1 MRAILVLA
9 SRIPYGI
16 IVVATRTAEMPRGR
30 KDEAMSTKAQTA
42 QDEVHDLNEDTQKDK
57 YLTFHLGSEDY
68 GIEIR
73 HVTEIIGIQKIT
85 VIPEMPDYIKGVI
98 NLRGKII
105 PVMDVRIRFRLDQRA
120 YDERTCVVVVNI
132 RDSAIG
138 LVVDTVSEVA
148 DIPEAQIEPAAGLNS
163 RGSAFIKGIGK
174 QGDDIKII
182 LDVDKLLYEADLA
195 ALGKA
200 PASI

>member
-1 MRAILVLA
+1 MT
-9 SRIPYGI
+9 S
-16 IVVATRTAEMPRGR
+16 
-30 KDEAMSTKAQTA
+30 KAPIA
-42 QDEVHDLNEDTQKDK
+42 QDEIHDLNEDTQKDK

-85 VIPEMPDYIKGVI
+85 VIPEMPEHVKGVI

-105 PVMDVRIRFRLDQRA
+105 PVMDVRLRFRLEERA
-120 YDERTCVVVVNI
+120 YDERTCVIVVNI
-132 RDSAIG
+132 RDAAIG

-148 DIPEAQIEPAAGLNS
+148 DIPETSIEPAAGLNGA

-195 ALGKA
+195 ALGQETA
-200 PASI
+200 HA

>member
-1 MRAILVLA
+1 MA
-9 SRIPYGI
+9 PN
-16 IVVATRTAEMPRGR
+16 TRTAGE
-30 KDEAMSTKAQTA
+30 
-42 QDEVHDLNEDTQKDK
+42 EVQELDEDTQKDK

-85 VIPEMPDYIKGVI
+85 VIPEMPDYLKGVI

-105 PVMDVRIRFRLDQRA
+105 PVMDVRIRFRLEERA

-148 DIPEAQIEPAAGLNS
+148 DIPESSIEPASGLNGS

-174 QGDDIKII
+174 LGDDIKII
-182 LDVDKLLYEADLA
+182 LDVDKLLYEAELA
-195 ALGKA
+195 ALGKE
-200 PASI
+200 PARA

>member
-1 MRAILVLA
+1 
-9 SRIPYGI
+9 
-16 IVVATRTAEMPRGR
+16 
-30 KDEAMSTKAQTA
+30 MSSKAQTA

-105 PVMDVRIRFRLDQRA
+105 PVMDVRIRFRLQERA

-132 RDSAIG
+132 RDSTIG

-148 DIPEAQIEPAAGLNS
+148 DIPESQIEPAAGLNGS
-163 RGSAFIKGIGK
+163 RGNAFIKGIGK

-195 ALGKA
+195 ALGKD
-200 PASI
+200 PARA

>member
-1 MRAILVLA
+1 M
-9 SRIPYGI
+9 
-16 IVVATRTAEMPRGR
+16 T
-30 KDEAMSTKAQTA
+30 TKAQSA
-42 QDEVHDLNEDTQKDK
+42 QDEVYDLDEDTQKDK
-57 YLTFHLGSEDY
+57 YLTFHLGQEDY

-85 VIPEMPDYIKGVI
+85 VIPEMPEYIKGVI

-105 PVMDVRIRFRLDQRA
+105 PVMDVRIRFRLEARA

-148 DIPEAQIEPAAGLNS
+148 DIPEAQIESAVGLNGS
-163 RGSAFIKGIGK
+163 RSNAFIKGIGK
-174 QGDDIKII
+174 LGDDIKII

-195 ALGKA
+195 ALGKEA
-200 PASI
+200 ANS